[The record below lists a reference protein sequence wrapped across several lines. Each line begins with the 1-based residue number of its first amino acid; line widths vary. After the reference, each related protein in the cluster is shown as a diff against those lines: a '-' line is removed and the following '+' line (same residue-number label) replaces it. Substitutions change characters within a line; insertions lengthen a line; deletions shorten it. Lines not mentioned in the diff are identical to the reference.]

1 MSRWRPSPARWVHHA
16 ASETPRFSPTVEAR
30 ATRWALGAAVVAAAA
45 TVLVM
50 GGERMPL
57 GGSESVGSLAAL
69 LAAIGAG
76 PAFAVSFALE
86 RRRGYLAWR
95 DSLPRA
101 KRATD
106 LIALA
111 AAMMMLA
118 ALVVVAV
125 AELFQLGFRG
135 LTIDPFGGAGLV
147 AAAVGAMTYTA
158 SASGARVTSTGVA
171 SLATLVLFI
180 GTLASMVS
188 ASQGDWW
195 RFHFSQLGNESGY
208 AGYQFNLSL
217 ITTGA
222 VITALANFVAH
233 DLEVGLRA
241 HVTNAQRR
249 ARLFAWLLA
258 VIGLCLMLAGFVPDA
273 VAFPVHVGAAS
284 GMVVVFGVLVGCLLT
299 LVPGI
304 GRDIA
309 VFSVLVVAGI
319 VVAVALW
326 VPIDYY
332 NLTGSEFIIAGLLF
346 AWLMLFVRQ
355 SRAYADSATH
365 VAVLVSAAGRSVAAG
380 E

>member
-1 MSRWRPSPARWVHHA
+1 M
-16 ASETPRFSPTVEAR
+16 T
-30 ATRWALGAAVVAAAA
+30 
-45 TVLVM
+45 
-50 GGERMPL
+50 L
-57 GGSESVGSLAAL
+57 GGGESVGSLAAL
-69 LAAIGAG
+69 LAAIAAG

-86 RRRGYLAWR
+86 RRRGHLAWR
-95 DSLPRA
+95 NSLPRA
-101 KRATD
+101 KRVTD
-106 LIALA
+106 LIALS

-118 ALVVVAV
+118 ALVVVAVAVAV

-135 LTIDPFGGAGLV
+135 LTIDPFGAAALV
-147 AAAVGAMTYTA
+147 AAAVGTMTYVA
-158 SASGARVTSTGVA
+158 SVSGARVTSTGVA

-195 RFHFSQLGNESGY
+195 RFHFSELGNESGY

-241 HVTNAQRR
+241 HVDTPQRR

-258 VIGLCLMLAGFVPDA
+258 VIGLCLMVAGFVPDA

-304 GRDIA
+304 RRDIA

-355 SRAYADSATH
+355 ARAYAD
-365 VAVLVSAAGRSVAAG
+365 AAAPARPVPAAAAPAAA
-380 E
+380 

>member
-1 MSRWRPSPARWVHHA
+1 MSRWRPSPARWTHHA
-16 ASETPRFSPTVEAR
+16 ASETPRFSPSVESR
-30 ATRWALGAAVVAAAA
+30 ATRWSLGAALVAAAT

-50 GGERMPL
+50 GGARMPL
-57 GGSESVGSLAAL
+57 GGGESVGSLAAL
-69 LAAIGAG
+69 LAAIAAG

-95 DSLPRA
+95 NSLPRA
-101 KRATD
+101 KRVTD
-106 LIALA
+106 LIALSG
-111 AAMMMLA
+111 AMMMLA
-118 ALVVVAV
+118 DLVVVAV

-135 LTIDPFGGAGLV
+135 LTIDPFGAAALV
-147 AAAVGAMTYTA
+147 AAAVGTMTYVA
-158 SASGARVTSTGVA
+158 SVSGARVTSTGVA

-195 RFHFSQLGNESGY
+195 RFHFSELGNESGY

-241 HVTNAQRR
+241 HVDTPQRR

-258 VIGLCLMLAGFVPDA
+258 VIGLCLMVAGFVPDA

-304 GRDIA
+304 RRDIA

-355 SRAYADSATH
+355 ARAYAD
-365 VAVLVSAAGRSVAAG
+365 AAAPAPPVPAAAAPAAA
-380 E
+380 

>member
-1 MSRWRPSPARWVHHA
+1 
-16 ASETPRFSPTVEAR
+16 
-30 ATRWALGAAVVAAAA
+30 
-45 TVLVM
+45 
-50 GGERMPL
+50 MPL
-57 GGSESVGSLAAL
+57 GGGASVGSLAAV
-69 LAAIGAG
+69 LAAIAAG

-95 DSLPRA
+95 DALPWV
-101 KRATD
+101 KRASD
-106 LIALA
+106 LVALS
-111 AAMMMLA
+111 AAMMMLS

-135 LTIDPFGGAGLV
+135 LTVDPFGAGALV
-147 AAAVGAMTYTA
+147 AAAVGAMTYVA

-188 ASQGDWW
+188 APEADWW

-208 AGYQFNLSL
+208 AGYQFNLAL

-233 DLEVGLRA
+233 DLEIGLRA
-241 HVTNAQRR
+241 HIENPQRR

-258 VIGLCLMLAGFVPDA
+258 VIGLCLMVAGFVPDA

-309 VFSVLVVAGI
+309 VFSVLVVGGI

-355 SRAYADSATH
+355 VRAYADAATSAT
-365 VAVLVSAAGRSVAAG
+365 SAALVPAAVPAA
-380 E
+380 

>member
-1 MSRWRPSPARWVHHA
+1 
-16 ASETPRFSPTVEAR
+16 
-30 ATRWALGAAVVAAAA
+30 
-45 TVLVM
+45 
-50 GGERMPL
+50 MPL
-57 GGSESVGSLAAL
+57 GGGESVGSLAAL
-69 LAAIGAG
+69 LAAIAAG

-95 DSLPRA
+95 NSLPRA
-101 KRATD
+101 KRVTD
-106 LIALA
+106 LIALS

-135 LTIDPFGGAGLV
+135 LTIDPFGAAALV
-147 AAAVGAMTYTA
+147 AAAVGTMTYVA
-158 SASGARVTSTGVA
+158 SVSGARVTSTGVA

-195 RFHFSQLGNESGY
+195 RFHFSELGNESGY

-241 HVTNAQRR
+241 HVDTAQRR

-258 VIGLCLMLAGFVPDA
+258 VIGLCLMVAGLRPGRRRLS
-273 VAFPVHVGAAS
+273 GARGRGIRNGRRLRRAGRMPADS
-284 GMVVVFGVLVGCLLT
+284 RSR
-299 LVPGI
+299 I

-332 NLTGSEFIIAGLLF
+332 NLTGSEFIIA
-346 AWLMLFVRQ
+346 AAVRVAHAVRAPGACVCGRRRAGT
-355 SRAYADSATH
+355 SRSRGSGSGRR
-365 VAVLVSAAGRSVAAG
+365 VSAGAPTSVKGTKGPDACSGDGCRRRAVG
-380 E
+380 GA